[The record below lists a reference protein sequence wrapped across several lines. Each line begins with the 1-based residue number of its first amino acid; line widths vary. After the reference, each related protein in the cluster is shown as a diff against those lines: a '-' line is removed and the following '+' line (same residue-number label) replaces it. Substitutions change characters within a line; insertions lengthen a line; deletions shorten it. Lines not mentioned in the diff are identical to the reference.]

1 MIDVILIT
9 ITIIALIIAAIID
22 IKTHE
27 IPDYLTYSLIFIGLI
42 IKLSYSFLSNNFYYI
57 LYGLIGLLAMYAIGS
72 LLYYTKQWGGGDTK
86 LIMGLGV
93 TLTMPAFIQSQ
104 FPFLL
109 VLFLNIIIVGA
120 IYGLIIGSILAIKN
134 YKKFTQ
140 EFKKISKIK
149 LIKTLEL
156 ILFIISL
163 PVLSL
168 IFITNTNKLIIL
180 ILFITINLYIP
191 LLTTIKATEK
201 IVMHKIISIKK
212 LRPGDWLIKPIIKN
226 KKILVKP
233 RTIGLSPNDIKILIK
248 NKIKSVLIKEGIPF
262 VPSITIA
269 TILTLIYPK
278 IFFFF

>member
-1 MIDVILIT
+1 MIDIILIT
-9 ITIIALIIAAIID
+9 ITIIALIMAAITD

-27 IPDYLTYSLIFIGLI
+27 IPDYLTYSLIFTGII
-42 IKLSYSFLSNNFYYI
+42 IKLTYSFTSNNFNYI
-57 LYGLIGLLAMYAIGS
+57 LYGVIGLLAMYIVGS

-86 LIMGLGV
+86 LLMGLGIL
-93 TLTMPAFIQSQ
+93 LTTPSFIQAKY
-104 FPFLL
+104 PFLL
-109 VLFLNIIIVGA
+109 ILFLNIIIIGA
-120 IYGLIIGSILAIKN
+120 IYGLIIGTIHAIKN
-134 YKKFTQ
+134 YKKFIQ

-163 PVLSL
+163 PILSL
-168 IFITNTNKLIIL
+168 IFITNIKLIIL
-180 ILFITINLYIP
+180 FLFIVINLYIP
-191 LLTTIKATEK
+191 LLIAIKATEK
-201 IVMHKIISIKK
+201 IVMYKIISVKN
-212 LRPGDWLIKPIIKN
+212 LRPGDWLINPIIKN

-233 RTIGLSPNDIKILIK
+233 RTTGLSKQEIKLLIK
-248 NKIKSVLIKEGIPF
+248 NKIQKVLIKEGIPF